1 MAYTRVSS
9 LGQQDNFSL
18 AQQKEEI
25 FAFAKANGYNIIAE
39 FGARVESASDD
50 MSRKEFKRLYDWV
63 TTEAPQKPFAIAIR
77 FINRWS
83 RSGASS
89 ITLLQEMVEKRGI
102 HLIETSTGLCTNNL
116 RERYEIYDKLL
127 KAQVENQERL
137 ERTLPGMIKFLKAGN
152 WLGKAP
158 LGYTMRG
165 TRVVDYRLKYYKQE
179 IFINE
184 QGKLLKLAWKW
195 KLEGERDVFI
205 RSRLADLGFPVT
217 KSQLSDMWR
226 KPFYCGIIVNSLLDE
241 AVEGSWPKMISQEDF
256 LRINDLIEAPK
267 RVPYASEASHVKRP
281 LARFLRCGNCDQCL
295 TGYEVKKK
303 GVHYYKCNKCKG
315 ATFNAETSKKA
326 LTEGLN
332 NQFFNLLD
340 QYVLNEVVEPV
351 FKQEL
356 RRFFQESKTMAL
368 TRIKALEEEIDQ
380 DEAKLRQLDERYWL
394 SNVSISAEKY
404 KGFLD
409 HIRMEKALKEA
420 KLEVERKKVSN
431 LDFYLNEVLAIAREV
446 QYLWAS
452 ADLETKLRIQ
462 KTVFPEG
469 LVIRPVKRTYLTSNI
484 NPFFRVIPIFTRVME
499 RSKTKKV
506 TISDDFLSLVAGT
519 GLEPVTFG
527 L

>member
-1 MAYTRVSS
+1 MIHKELFKKFITPKSENVSENRNIVCYTRVSS

-25 FAFAKANGYNIIAE
+25 YAYAQANGYKIIAE
-39 FGARVESASDD
+39 FGARVESASND

-165 TRVVDYRLKYYKQE
+165 TRVVDYRLKFYKQE

-184 QGKLLKLAWKW
+184 QGKLLTLAWKW

-205 RSRLADLGFPVT
+205 RARLAELGLSVT

-241 AVEGSWPKMISQEDF
+241 PAEGSWPKMISQDDF

-267 RVPYASEASHVKRP
+267 RVP
-281 LARFLRCGNCDQCL
+281 
-295 TGYEVKKK
+295 
-303 GVHYYKCNKCKG
+303 
-315 ATFNAETSKKA
+315 
-326 LTEGLN
+326 
-332 NQFFNLLD
+332 
-340 QYVLNEVVEPV
+340 
-351 FKQEL
+351 
-356 RRFFQESKTMAL
+356 
-368 TRIKALEEEIDQ
+368 
-380 DEAKLRQLDERYWL
+380 
-394 SNVSISAEKY
+394 
-404 KGFLD
+404 
-409 HIRMEKALKEA
+409 
-420 KLEVERKKVSN
+420 
-431 LDFYLNEVLAIAREV
+431 
-446 QYLWAS
+446 
-452 ADLETKLRIQ
+452 
-462 KTVFPEG
+462 
-469 LVIRPVKRTYLTSNI
+469 
-484 NPFFRVIPIFTRVME
+484 
-499 RSKTKKV
+499 
-506 TISDDFLSLVAGT
+506 
-519 GLEPVTFG
+519 
-527 L
+527 